1 MLNRQGNATGKPS
14 SGFMR
19 PNIEAQEGEGSAGAS
34 KLFGRKAETNLGGKA
49 VGRRGRRDG
58 GRGGRREGERNR
70 TRQTFQEKQM
80 K

>member
-19 PNIEAQEGEGSAGAS
+19 RNIEAQEGEGSAGAS

-49 VGRRGRRDG
+49 VGRRGRREG
-58 GRGGRREGERNR
+58 G
-70 TRQTFQEKQM
+70 EKE
-80 K
+80 KETEHDRLFKKNK

>member
-19 PNIEAQEGEGSAGAS
+19 RNIEAQEGEGSAGAS

-49 VGRRGRRDG
+49 VGRRGRMDG
-58 GRGGRREGERNR
+58 GRGGRREGETEHDRLFKKN
-70 TRQTFQEKQM
+70 K
-80 K
+80 